1 MSTKIKINNKIL
13 KELKLTE
20 FVVFD
25 IETTG
30 FNTFTDRIIELA
42 GVKYKNGKIVEEFSE
57 LIDPEVRISETIT
70 KITGISN
77 DDILGKDKIDTVL
90 PNFIIFTEGLPLV
103 AHNLKFDI
111 SFIDYWLHVL
121 RINKTFKT
129 KDYYDTL
136 VLSQV
141 FFPYKTPNHKLGTL
155 ADFLEIKY
163 KKLHRALDDCKVTGQ
178 LFLRVIE
185 EAISLKDETVKKLTH
200 VASKS
205 ETDNIKGFFINL
217 FNYYQSTSF
226 DRKLNEPE
234 TKYDSSFNKFE
245 RINDIT
251 EDERVNLS
259 SEDIIDKVFKENGLL
274 HANLEKFEY
283 REEQYL
289 FAKKSLE
296 AFSDDKFLISE
307 AGTGVGKSYAYL
319 IPSIITSILKDE
331 KVIISTNTK
340 NLQEQIFY
348 KDIPVLHD
356 IFKGSFQSVILKG
369 RSNYLCKKRYE
380 SICQEPLIHLDKKEI
395 DKFLPLVVWA
405 EKTRTGD
412 IEENSGFK
420 RAYSMEVWKKTA
432 SETGF
437 CLGKKCPHYKQCF
450 LQSIRKSV
458 FNSNIIIINH
468 SLLFS
473 DLVSGNSVLK
483 EYNYLVV
490 DEAHN
495 IEAAATKYMATE
507 YNLFNL
513 RGVCTRISSFDGKR
527 GAVSRLTK
535 AILGSS
541 AIDKGKISIIGDV
554 ARKLK
559 EKSYS
564 LFTLGKEI
572 FDDISSRLYKKDAT
586 SSMQKIVKKRY
597 KDSDFLFKGL
607 RTKIRNFKK
616 YNEELI
622 SYLKSIK
629 TVLTALKSD
638 SFPYQ
643 DEIVKEF
650 NSLYETAVNLYDS
663 FLFFE
668 NSKRENYVFWYEVQ
682 KNEKGFQL
690 NLNSAPLNV
699 SSILQKSLYG
709 KLRTAILTSATLT
722 IEGRFRYMKKK
733 LGLSEIDESR
743 LETLKLGSPFDLENQ
758 LKIIVPS
765 YFATP
770 KQAPIFE
777 RDLKSLVTLL
787 CTNFDTGTLALF
799 TSYKMMNDIRSSV
812 KDDFQEMDR
821 LLLVQGKDGSRTDIM
836 NQFKNV
842 RNSFLF
848 GTNSFWEGVDIPGQ
862 ALEALLMIKL
872 PFAVPTEPVIEARI
886 EQIEASGKNS
896 FMFYSVPE
904 AILRFK
910 QGIGRVVRSHSDK
923 GIIYILDSRVTNTVW
938 GEAFINSLPVK
949 PFIAM
954 NQSEVKELTEKFT

>member
-1 MSTKIKINNKIL
+1 MTSSKISNKVF
-13 KELKLTE
+13 KGLKLTE

-42 GVKYKNGKIVEEFSE
+42 GVKYKNGKVVEKFSE
-57 LIDPEVRISETIT
+57 LIDPEVMINETIT

-77 DDILGKDKIDTVL
+77 DAVLGKEKIDTIL
-90 PNFIIFTEGLPLV
+90 PKFISFIDGLPLV

-111 SFIDYWLHVL
+111 GFVEYWIQVL
-121 RINKTFKT
+121 RIGKTFKT
-129 KDYYDTL
+129 KNFYDTL
-136 VLSQV
+136 VLSQI
-141 FFPYKTPNHKLGTL
+141 FFPHKTSNHKLGTL

-163 KKLHRALDDCKVTGQ
+163 ENLHRALDDCKVTGE
-178 LFLRVIE
+178 LFFRIIE
-185 EAISLKDETVKKLTH
+185 EAIDLKDNTIKKLTH

-205 ETDNIKGFFINL
+205 ETDNVKGFFINL
-217 FNYYQSTSF
+217 FNYYQTTAF
-226 DRKLNEPE
+226 DRRLNEDE
-234 TKYDSSFNKFE
+234 TKYSSSTNKFE
-245 RINDIT
+245 KLNDLDGFEIDDLT
-251 EDERVNLS
+251 
-259 SEDIIDKVFKENGLL
+259 SENIVEKIFKEDGLL
-274 HANLEKFEY
+274 HANLKKFEY

-296 AFSDDKFLISE
+296 ALNNQKFLISE

-319 IPSIITSILKDE
+319 IPAIITSIVQDE

-356 IFKGSFQSVILKG
+356 LFKESFQSVILKG

-380 SICQEPLIHLDKKEI
+380 SICQDPLLYLEKKEI

-437 CLGKKCPHYKQCF
+437 CLGKKCPHYKECF
-450 LQSIRKSV
+450 LQTIRKAV

-473 DLVSGNSVLK
+473 DLVTDNAVLK
-483 EYNYLVV
+483 EYNYLII

-513 RGVCTRISSFDGKR
+513 RGLCSRVSSFDGKR
-527 GAVSRLTK
+527 GAVSRLSK
-535 AILGSS
+535 AIVGTS
-541 AIDKGKISIIGDV
+541 AIDKGKISILEDLS
-554 ARKLK
+554 RKLK

-572 FDDISSRLYKKDAT
+572 FDDIGSRLYKKDAAN
-586 SSMQKIVKKRY
+586 SHQKIVKKRY
-597 KDSDFLFKGL
+597 KDSYFLFKGL
-607 RTKIRNFKK
+607 RTKKSSFKK

-622 SYLKSIK
+622 SFLKSAK

-638 SFPYQ
+638 SFSYQ

-663 FLFFE
+663 FNFFE
-668 NSKRENYVFWYEVQ
+668 NSKRENYVFWYEIN
-682 KNEKGFQL
+682 KNEKGLQL
-690 NLNSAPLNV
+690 NLNAAPLNI

-709 KLRTAILTSATLT
+709 KLKTAILTSATLT

-743 LETLKLGSPFDLENQ
+743 LETLKLGSPFDLKNQ

-770 KQAPIFE
+770 KQAAIFE
-777 RDLKSLVTLL
+777 NDLKKLTTLL
-787 CTNFDTGTLALF
+787 CTEFDTGTLALF
-799 TSYKMMNDIRSSV
+799 TSYKMMNDVRSYI
-812 KDDFQEMDR
+812 KDDFQEMNK

-848 GTNSFWEGVDIPGQ
+848 GTNSFWEGVDIPGE
-862 ALEALLMIKL
+862 ALEALLIVKL

-904 AILRFK
+904 AILKFK
-910 QGIGRVVRSHSDK
+910 QGIGRVVRSHNDK
-923 GIIYILDSRVTNTVW
+923 GIIYILDSRVVNTMW
-938 GEAFINSLPVK
+938 GEAFMNSLPVK
-949 PFIAM
+949 PFIAKSL
-954 NQSEVKELTEKFT
+954 SEVKGLTEKFS